1 MARVKAVPSIQRWM
15 DDVMMEWYIIV
26 LLAKT
31 TSALAIYHP
40 STSIYLPSSSTN
52 CLFTYLYRNLLH
64 PLHQLNHGYA
74 YGLVVTNV
82 VRVFGLFIVLKP
94 RGLTLKLMSI
104 LVVGTYIR
112 IEHWN

>member
-1 MARVKAVPSIQRWM
+1 MV
-15 DDVMMEWYIIV
+15 YIIV

-52 CLFTYLYRNLLH
+52 CLLPTYIYRNLLH

-82 VRVFGLFIVLKP
+82 VRVYGLFIVLKP

-104 LVVGTYIR
+104 LVVGTYTR